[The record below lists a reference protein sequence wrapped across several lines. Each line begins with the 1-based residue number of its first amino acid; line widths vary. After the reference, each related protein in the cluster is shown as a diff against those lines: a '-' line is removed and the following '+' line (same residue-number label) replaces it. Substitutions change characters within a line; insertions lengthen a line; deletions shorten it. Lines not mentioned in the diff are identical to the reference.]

1 MERFVRAQRDK
12 PVPAAVR
19 LCLLCQEVRVR
30 PLVEFGPQPPSNR
43 FEFKAPPQT
52 ERHPLTIGQCG
63 GCGLVQ
69 LMSPMSLDM
78 VKARFEWL
86 VYNEPESHLDA
97 LVEGA
102 TKCWTWGPASAL

>member
-19 LCLLCQEVRVR
+19 LCLLCQES
-30 PLVEFGPQPPSNR
+30 ESNHSLNLAR
-43 FEFKAPPQT
+43 SRQAIDLEFKAPPQT

-86 VYNEPESHLDA
+86 VYNEPESHLDCT
-97 LVEGA
+97 G
-102 TKCWTWGPASAL
+102 